1 MKKRI
6 IDLRDA
12 EPLLNIVSYGRGGQP
27 LSPAQVAE
35 IRRVVHR
42 APEVVVKVSGGART
56 LAGVARHVRY
66 IGRKGELEMETDA
79 GQSVRGR
86 DLGEALIRD
95 WDLDVEAFERH
106 SQRQIRP
113 GRKPPKMVHNII
125 FSMPPGTPPDRL
137 VRAVRRFA
145 LEEFALVHR
154 YALVLHTDE
163 PHPHVH
169 LVIKAMSEQGERLN
183 IRKATL
189 RDWRRKF
196 AQRLREQGLEAT
208 ATERA
213 VRGVGRKA
221 QRDGIYRADLRGQS
235 THVARRVAEAI
246 RDSAKGDLS
255 VDSGKDRLRRTRSEV
270 VAGWKAVGHAL
281 RIQGDH
287 DVASSVASFVASFP
301 GAHTE
306 KEMLV
311 DLVQQR
317 MRARQPPM
325 IR

>member
-6 IDLRDA
+6 IDLRNE
-12 EPLLNIVSYGRGGQP
+12 EPLLDVVSYGRGGQP

-35 IRRVVHR
+35 IKRVVHR
-42 APEVVVKVSGGART
+42 APEVMVKVSGGART

-66 IGRKGELEMETDA
+66 IGRKGELEMETDM

-86 DLGEALIRD
+86 DLGEFLIRD
-95 WDLDVEAFERH
+95 WDLDIEAFERH

-113 GRKPPKMVHNII
+113 GRKPPKLVHNVI

-137 VRAVRRFA
+137 LRAVRRFA

-154 YALVLHTDE
+154 YTLALHTDE

-169 LVIKAMSEQGERLN
+169 VVIKAMSEQGQRLN

-213 VRGVGRKA
+213 VRGQGRKA
-221 QRDGIYRADLRGQS
+221 LRDGIYRANLRGES
-235 THVARRVAEAI
+235 THVAKRDAEAI
-246 RDSAKGDLS
+246 RNAAMGDPSLGL
-255 VDSGKDRLRRTRSEV
+255 GKDRLQRTRSEV
-270 VAGWKAVGHAL
+270 VDGWNAVGHAL
-281 RIQGDH
+281 RIQGEH
-287 DVASSVASFVASFP
+287 GVAGSVARFVHKFP
-301 GAHTE
+301 EVRTD
-306 KEMLV
+306 KETIV

-317 MRARQPPM
+317 MRARQPPI

>member
-12 EPLLNIVSYGRGGQP
+12 EPLLDIVSYGRGGQP
-27 LSPAQVAE
+27 LSAAQVAE

-66 IGRKGELEMETDA
+66 IGRKGELEMETDV

-113 GRKPPKMVHNII
+113 GRKPPKLVHNVI

-137 VRAVRRFA
+137 LRAVRRFA

-169 LVIKAMSEQGERLN
+169 LVIKAMSEQGQRLN

-235 THVARRVAEAI
+235 THVARHVAEAMGHPATDD
-246 RDSAKGDLS
+246 RAPG
-255 VDSGKDRLRRTRSEV
+255 SGKDQLLRTRSEIV
-270 VAGWKAVGHAL
+270 QGWNGVRHAL
-281 RIQGDH
+281 RLQGEH
-287 DVASSVASFVASFP
+287 EIASSVARFVNNLP
-301 GAHTE
+301 DVRTE
-306 KEMLV
+306 REAII
-311 DLVQQR
+311 DLVRQR
-317 MRARQPPM
+317 MRARQHPM
-325 IR
+325 TR